1 MPPPIIQVPKFP
13 TSLNQV
19 IDDVKAVVDVI
30 DDVKQCNCVPKVFLI
45 LYVRDLDDEE
55 KKEFENFGSVV
66 YYDQIRFAGF
76 TVDQVISNLKPD
88 YIMIDLRI
96 KEHKTFFSQIDNL
109 DVFHTVAILSK
120 IHKNNFA
127 IEMEDVVD
135 NVIYKLPQVQP
146 FKIQFDKALLSKHIS
161 VPGVFS
167 SCLSCGLN
175 FFSSQV
181 RK

>member
-19 IDDVKAVVDVI
+19 IDDVKAVVDLI
-30 DDVKQCNCVPKVFLI
+30 DDVKCECTPKIFLI
-45 LYVRDLDDEE
+45 LYARDLDEEE
-55 KKEFENFGSVV
+55 KKEFANFGSVV

-76 TVDQVISNLKPD
+76 TIDQVIDNLKPD
-88 YIMIDLRI
+88 YIMLDLRI
-96 KEHKTFFSQIDNL
+96 KEHKNFFSQIDDL
-109 DVFHTVAILSK
+109 DDFHTVAILSK

-127 IEMEDVVD
+127 IDMEDIVD
-135 NVIYKLPQVQP
+135 NVIYKLPQNQA
-146 FKIQFDKALLSKHIS
+146 FKIQFDKLLLSKKLS
-161 VPGVFS
+161 VPGVLS
-167 SCLSCGLN
+167 SCLSCGIN

>member
-1 MPPPIIQVPKFP
+1 M
-13 TSLNQV
+13 
-19 IDDVKAVVDVI
+19 I
-30 DDVKQCNCVPKVFLI
+30 DDVKQCNCIPKVFLI
-45 LYVRDLDDEE
+45 LYARDLDEEE
-55 KKEFENFGSVV
+55 KKEFANFGSVV

-76 TVDQVISNLKPD
+76 TIDQVVDNLKPD

-96 KEHKTFFSQIDNL
+96 KEHKNFFSQIDDL
-109 DVFHTVAILSK
+109 DVFNTVAILSK

-146 FKIQFDKALLSKHIS
+146 FKTQFDKSLLSKHIS
-161 VPGVFS
+161 VPGVFA

-175 FFSSQV
+175 FFSSQA